1 MPIDW
6 KVFNQN
12 CASFPLEEQA
22 RYGGQ
27 WVAFSF
33 DGTHI
38 VASSDESW
46 VAVREIL
53 RSRGEDPNEYLIDYF
68 AGPGDVVEGAVI
80 VSRAKDRTRSVAPS
94 VAVEANGES
103 AKNEGESRCDCPTNS
118 KP

>member
-6 KVFNQN
+6 KVFHQN

-22 RYGGQ
+22 RYAGQ

-33 DGTHI
+33 DGTHV

-46 VAVREIL
+46 DAVREIL

-68 AGPGDVVEGAVI
+68 AGPGDIVEGAVI
-80 VSRAKDRTRSVAPS
+80 VSRARDRASPVSPAGG
-94 VAVEANGES
+94 VDGNGET
-103 AKNEGESRCDCPTNS
+103 AKE
-118 KP
+118 